1 MMLKQQRSSSSS
13 SSAAQHAISSRTA
26 LIIAQL
32 TQKWHCANCTKRRK
46 SRAEEQEC
54 TVFVSL
60 RSSDAGSAI
69 ATFFVL
75 TRKRCAK

>member
-1 MMLKQQRSSSSS
+1 MMLKQQRSSS

-32 TQKWHCANCTKRRK
+32 TQKRHCANCAKRRK

-69 ATFFVL
+69 AMLFAL
-75 TRKRCAK
+75 TRKRCTK